1 MRRVLIV
8 IPSFNEARA
17 LPGLLAELH
26 RVATTLPQQI
36 ELLVIDDCS
45 SDATRE
51 VALANGARCIRLSS
65 NLGIGG
71 AVQTGL
77 RVALSEGF
85 DAAVLVDGDGQHLP
99 AALGPLLAA
108 LEGTNAPDLVIGSR
122 FLRATGWQS
131 SSARRLGKRW
141 LSFVLNTFCGV
152 RVTDP
157 TSGFRAF
164 GPRALQLF
172 ARSFPYD
179 FPEPESLSM
188 ARMAGLRHTEVAVEM
203 RARATGQSSIGGLVP
218 LYYMTKVTLAV
229 LLSRVRNARS
239 LRA

>member
-1 MRRVLIV
+1 MRRALIV

-26 RVATTLPQQI
+26 RVATTLPQQL
-36 ELLVIDDCS
+36 ELLVIDDSS
-45 SDATRE
+45 SDETGE
-51 VALANGARCIRLSS
+51 VALAHGARCIRLGS

-77 RVALSEGF
+77 RVALAEGF
-85 DAAVLVDGDGQHLP
+85 DCAVQVDGDGQHLP
-99 AALGPLLAA
+99 SDLGPLLAA
-108 LEGTNAPDLVIGSR
+108 LEGPDAPDLVVGSR

-141 LSFVLNTFCGV
+141 LSFVLNTFCDV

-172 ARSFPYD
+172 SRSFPYD

-188 ARMAGLRHTEVAVEM
+188 ARMAGLRHLEVPVEM

-229 LLSRVRNARS
+229 LLSRVRNARR